1 MLNLHRLLALTLLA
15 AGCGDKDPG
24 ESDSATDSAGTEPT
38 ATEPT
43 EPTEGEPADPACAC
57 VDPAEFGHFSYTCD
71 RGPCD
76 SVDVECTTEGEKSD
90 PACGGDELVSLDEVA
105 LNCAL
110 DLLISGKPGFIEHS
124 STTYN
129 SSDGA
134 WLQISATGALTR
146 RFGVYDLGGNEGAV
160 GPVKLKSKAYFEGCK
175 AEPDVQQRYLCF
187 VAWTDDEE
195 PAALCDEPG
204 DLPSEF

>member
-1 MLNLHRLLALTLLA
+1 MAEVEPVSVAVIGAGMAGLIAARQLHRKNIDVVVLESA
-15 AGCGDKDPG
+15 ARPG
-24 ESDSATDSAGTEPT
+24 GRVLPQAMEE
-38 ATEPT
+38 
-43 EPTEGEPADPACAC
+43 
-57 VDPAEFGHFSYTCD
+57 
-71 RGPCD
+71 
-76 SVDVECTTEGEKSD
+76 
-90 PACGGDELVSLDEVA
+90 LDEAA
-105 LNCAL
+105 LDCAL
-110 DLLISGKPGFIEHS
+110 DLLISGQPGFIEHS

-187 VAWTDDEE
+187 VAWTDDAE